1 MFTAKELESLEKK
14 IASVEKWR
22 DEKLEEQE
30 KQPLSEMPKLT
41 VSLIK
46 SKVCSHK
53 FLRQKINHEYTDPR
67 SRQRSATFDWES
79 KNDQGREGQ
88 SQEES

>member
-1 MFTAKELESLEKK
+1 MFTAKELQSLEKK
-14 IASVEKWR
+14 ISDVEKWR

-46 SKVCSHK
+46 SKVC
-53 FLRQKINHEYTDPR
+53 LKIVEINNKSRVYTDPR
-67 SRQRSATFDWES
+67 S
-79 KNDQGREGQ
+79 
-88 SQEES
+88 